1 MRYFAG
7 GNTSQG
13 FCTRFDHILP
23 KEQQQRMFY
32 LKGGPGVGKS
42 SLMKAVGKAAEGAG
56 LRVEYFYCSSDPE
69 SLDGVSIPE
78 KGAALMDGTAPHV
91 YDPVLPGARDTLVSL
106 GDFLDEKA
114 LRNFREE
121 LQETQRQI
129 SARFAR
135 CYHYL
140 AAAAQVRKAA
150 CAGEEKPAAMRALL
164 KEWTDVLPLRGGEG
178 RCRQLFG
185 EAFTP
190 AGLVRRTEFPK
201 ETRRFDLCCPL
212 GCHPD
217 GLMKRLGDIVAARGL
232 DRIELLDPLEPKHV
246 RQLYL
251 PGHDLLFGCA
261 PENTPDALPPEQLFA
276 LKPREE
282 ERFDQN
288 AYELLCQRAVEQLS
302 AAKAL
307 HDRLEAPYI
316 RCMDFLKWQAKLDRI
331 LEELSLLPSK
341 GENAL

>member
-7 GNTSQG
+7 GNTSNG

-23 KEQQQRMFY
+23 KEQQKRMFY
-32 LKGGPGVGKS
+32 IKGGPGVGKS
-42 SLMKAVGKAAEGAG
+42 SMMKAVGKAAENAG
-56 LRVEYFYCSSDPE
+56 LRVEYFYCSSDPD
-69 SLDGVSIPE
+69 SLDGVAMPE
-78 KGAALMDGTAPHV
+78 KGAAMMDGTSPHV
-91 YDPVLPGARDTLVSL
+91 YDPVIPGARDTLISL
-106 GDFLDEKA
+106 GDFLDEKS
-114 LRNFREE
+114 LRASREE
-121 LQETQRQI
+121 LQETQRLI

-135 CYHYL
+135 CYQYL

-150 CAGEEKPAAMRALL
+150 CTGEEKPAAMRALL

-190 AGLVRRTEFPK
+190 SGLVRRTEFPK
-201 ETRRFDLCCPL
+201 ETRRFEIRCPL

-217 GLMKRLGDIVAARGL
+217 GLMKRLGDAAAARGL
-232 DRIELLDPLEPKHV
+232 DRIELLDPLEPEHV

-251 PGHDLLFGCA
+251 PEHDLLFGCA
-261 PENTPDALPPEQLFA
+261 PENDPGALPPERLFA
-276 LKPREE
+276 LTAREE

-288 AYELLCQRAVEQLS
+288 AYELLCQRAVEQLA

-316 RCMDFLKWQAKLDRI
+316 HCMDFLKWQTKLDWI
-331 LEELSLLPSK
+331 LEELSLLPFK
-341 GENAL
+341 G

>member
-23 KEQQQRMFY
+23 KEQQKRMFY
-32 LKGGPGVGKS
+32 IKGGPGVGKS
-42 SLMKAVGKAAEGAG
+42 SLMKAVGKAAESAG

-69 SLDGVSIPE
+69 SLDGVAIPE

-114 LRNFREE
+114 LRSSQEE

-129 SARFAR
+129 SARFTR

-164 KEWTDVLPLRGGEG
+164 KEWTDVLP
-178 RCRQLFG
+178 FG
-185 EAFTP
+185 AAKAAAASCSARPSPRRDWFAAQSFPRRP
-190 AGLVRRTEFPK
+190 AGLSF
-201 ETRRFDLCCPL
+201 
-212 GCHPD
+212 
-217 GLMKRLGDIVAARGL
+217 AARW
-232 DRIELLDPLEPKHV
+232 
-246 RQLYL
+246 
-251 PGHDLLFGCA
+251 A
-261 PENTPDALPPEQLFA
+261 AT
-276 LKPREE
+276 
-282 ERFDQN
+282 
-288 AYELLCQRAVEQLS
+288 RA
-302 AAKAL
+302 A
-307 HDRLEAPYI
+307 
-316 RCMDFLKWQAKLDRI
+316 
-331 LEELSLLPSK
+331 
-341 GENAL
+341 

>member
-7 GNTSQG
+7 GNTSNG

-23 KEQQQRMFY
+23 KEQQKRMFY
-32 LKGGPGVGKS
+32 IKGGPGVGKS
-42 SLMKAVGKAAEGAG
+42 SMMKAVGKAAENAG
-56 LRVEYFYCSSDPE
+56 LRVEYFYCSSDPD
-69 SLDGVSIPE
+69 SLDGVALPE
-78 KGAALMDGTAPHV
+78 KGAAMMDGTSPHV
-91 YDPVLPGARDTLVSL
+91 YDPVIPGARDTLISL
-106 GDFLDEKA
+106 GDFLDEKS
-114 LRNFREE
+114 LRASREE
-121 LQETQRQI
+121 LQETQRLI

-135 CYHYL
+135 CYQYL

-150 CAGEEKPAAMRALL
+150 CTGEEKPAAMRALL

-190 AGLVRRTEFPK
+190 SGLVRRTEFPK
-201 ETRRFDLCCPL
+201 ETRRLEIRCPL

-217 GLMKRLGDIVAARGL
+217 GLMKRLGDTAAARGL
-232 DRIELLDPLEPKHV
+232 DRIELLDPLEPEHV
-246 RQLYL
+246 QQLYL
-251 PGHDLLFGCA
+251 PEHDLLFGCA
-261 PENTPDALPPEQLFA
+261 PENDPGALPPERLFA
-276 LKPREE
+276 LTAREE

-288 AYELLCQRAVEQLS
+288 AYELLCQRAVEQLA

-316 RCMDFLKWQAKLDRI
+316 HCMDFLKWQTKLDWI
-331 LEELSLLPSK
+331 LEELSLLAFK
-341 GENAL
+341 G

>member
-7 GNTSQG
+7 GNTSNG

-23 KEQQQRMFY
+23 KEQQKRMFY
-32 LKGGPGVGKS
+32 IKGGPGVGKS
-42 SLMKAVGKAAEGAG
+42 SMMKAVGKAAENAG
-56 LRVEYFYCSSDPE
+56 LRVEYFYCSSDPD
-69 SLDGVSIPE
+69 SLDGVAMPE
-78 KGAALMDGTAPHV
+78 KGAAMMDGTSPHV
-91 YDPVLPGARDTLVSL
+91 YDPVIPGARDTLISL
-106 GDFLDEKA
+106 GDFLDEKS
-114 LRNFREE
+114 LRASREE
-121 LQETQRQI
+121 LQETQRLI

-135 CYHYL
+135 CYQYL

-150 CAGEEKPAAMRALL
+150 CTGEEKPAAMRALL

-190 AGLVRRTEFPK
+190 SGLVRRTEFPK
-201 ETRRFDLCCPL
+201 ETRRLEIRCPL

-217 GLMKRLGDIVAARGL
+217 GLMKRLGDTAAARGL
-232 DRIELLDPLEPKHV
+232 DRIELLDPLEPEHV
-246 RQLYL
+246 QQLYL
-251 PGHDLLFGCA
+251 PEHDLLFGCA
-261 PENTPDALPPEQLFA
+261 PENDPGALPPERLFA
-276 LKPREE
+276 LTAREE

-288 AYELLCQRAVEQLS
+288 AYELLCQRAVEQLA

-316 RCMDFLKWQAKLDRI
+316 HCMDFLKWQTKLDWI
-331 LEELSLLPSK
+331 LEELSLLAFK
-341 GENAL
+341 G

>member
-23 KEQQQRMFY
+23 KEQQKRMFY
-32 LKGGPGVGKS
+32 IKGGPGVGKS
-42 SLMKAVGKAAEGAG
+42 SLMKAVGKAAESAG

-121 LQETQRQI
+121 LQETQNQI

-178 RCRQLFG
+178 RCRQIFG

-201 ETRRFDLCCPL
+201 ETRRFELCCPL

-251 PGHDLLFGCA
+251 PGRPAFWLYPRKRTRRA
-261 PENTPDALPPEQLFA
+261 PAGTALCP
-276 LKPREE
+276 
-282 ERFDQN
+282 
-288 AYELLCQRAVEQLS
+288 
-302 AAKAL
+302 
-307 HDRLEAPYI
+307 EAPGG
-316 RCMDFLKWQAKLDRI
+316 RTLRPERL
-331 LEELSLLPSK
+331 
-341 GENAL
+341 

>member
-23 KEQQQRMFY
+23 KEQQKRMFY

-42 SLMKAVGKAAEGAG
+42 SLMKAVGKAAENAG
-56 LRVEYFYCSSDPE
+56 LQVEYFYCSSDPD
-69 SLDGVSIPE
+69 SLDGMALPE
-78 KGAALMDGTAPHV
+78 KGVALMDGTSPHV
-91 YDPVLPGARDTLVSL
+91 YDPVIPGARDTLISL
-106 GDFLDEKA
+106 GDFLDEKG
-114 LRNFREE
+114 LRASLEE
-121 LQETQRQI
+121 LQQTQRQI
-129 SARFAR
+129 SARFQQ

-140 AAAAQVRKAA
+140 NAAAQVRKAS

-190 AGLVRRTEFPK
+190 SGLVRRTDFPK
-201 ETRRFDLCCPL
+201 ETRRFEIACPL

-217 GLMKRLGDIVAARGL
+217 GLMKRLGDAAASRGL
-232 DRIELLDPLEPKHV
+232 DRVELLDPLEPEHV

-251 PGHDLLFGCA
+251 PEHGLLFECA
-261 PENTPDALPPEQLFA
+261 PENAPIALPPERLFDLNA
-276 LKPREE
+276 REE
-282 ERFDQN
+282 ESFDRN

-302 AAKAL
+302 AAKKL

-316 RCMDFLKWQAKLDRI
+316 HCMDFLKWQAKLDGI

-341 GENAL
+341 G

>member
-7 GNTSQG
+7 GNTSNG

-23 KEQQQRMFY
+23 KEQQKRMFY
-32 LKGGPGVGKS
+32 IKGGPGVGKS
-42 SLMKAVGKAAEGAG
+42 SMMKAVGKAAENAG
-56 LRVEYFYCSSDPE
+56 LRVEYFYCSSDPD
-69 SLDGVSIPE
+69 SLDGVTLPE
-78 KGAALMDGTAPHV
+78 KGAAMMDGTSPHV
-91 YDPVLPGARDTLVSL
+91 YDPVIPGARDTLISL
-106 GDFLDEKA
+106 GDFLDEKS
-114 LRNFREE
+114 LRASREE
-121 LQETQRQI
+121 LQETQRLI

-135 CYHYL
+135 CYQYL
-140 AAAAQVRKAA
+140 AAAAQVRNAA
-150 CAGEEKPAAMRALL
+150 CTGEEKPAAMRALL

-190 AGLVRRTEFPK
+190 SGLVRRTEFPK
-201 ETRRFDLCCPL
+201 ETRRFEIRCPL

-217 GLMKRLGDIVAARGL
+217 GLMKRLGDTAAARGL
-232 DRIELLDPLEPKHV
+232 DRIELLDPLEPEHV

-251 PGHDLLFGCA
+251 PEHDLLFGCA
-261 PENTPDALPPEQLFA
+261 PENDPGALPPERLFA
-276 LKPREE
+276 LTAREE

-288 AYELLCQRAVEQLS
+288 AYELLCQRAVEQLA

-316 RCMDFLKWQAKLDRI
+316 HCMDFLKWQTKLDWI
-331 LEELSLLPSK
+331 LEELSLLPFK
-341 GENAL
+341 G

>member
-7 GNTSQG
+7 GNTSNG

-23 KEQQQRMFY
+23 KEQQKRMFY
-32 LKGGPGVGKS
+32 IKGGPGVGKS
-42 SLMKAVGKAAEGAG
+42 SMMKAVGKAAENAG
-56 LRVEYFYCSSDPE
+56 LRVEYFYCSSDPD
-69 SLDGVSIPE
+69 SLDGVAMPE
-78 KGAALMDGTAPHV
+78 KGAAMMDGTSPHV
-91 YDPVLPGARDTLVSL
+91 YDPVIPGARDTLISL
-106 GDFLDEKA
+106 GNFLDEKS
-114 LRNFREE
+114 LRASREE
-121 LQETQRQI
+121 LQETQRLI

-135 CYHYL
+135 CYQYL

-150 CAGEEKPAAMRALL
+150 CTGEEKPAAMRTLL

-190 AGLVRRTEFPK
+190 SGLVRRTKFPK
-201 ETRRFDLCCPL
+201 ETRRFEIRCPL

-217 GLMKRLGDIVAARGL
+217 GLMKRLGDTAAARGL
-232 DRIELLDPLEPKHV
+232 DRIELLDPLEPEHV

-251 PGHDLLFGCA
+251 PEHDLLFGCA
-261 PENTPDALPPEQLFA
+261 PENDPGALPPERLFA
-276 LKPREE
+276 LTAREE

-288 AYELLCQRAVEQLS
+288 AYELLCQRAVEQLA

-316 RCMDFLKWQAKLDRI
+316 HCMDFLKWQTKLDWI
-331 LEELSLLPSK
+331 LEELSLLPFK
-341 GENAL
+341 G